1 MTDEK
6 PDRRRFARVYY
17 DDLERDYPGLF
28 YDPTTLSTWLRL
40 LILSEKAWPAL
51 PELPR
56 AARRADLE
64 KLVSLGILE
73 HLDHSRFAL
82 RGWVK
87 DREVRAAHGRN
98 AVESRSD
105 RGTRV
110 STRVR
115 TRVGTPDVPAGAR
128 PSPSTSISTS
138 QTERVQGEPIEI
150 FAMLARAGAFLR
162 PDSGLGV
169 RLVQLIDRRGFDVVN
184 AEVHR
189 VIGTGARL
197 SDRQW
202 VFGLEKALEAIPDPE
217 PVPDARAAERQKL
230 RDRQQED
237 AAERRLHY
245 FAETGKWDPA
255 FGPEPKWKPEWGER
269 PAA

>member
-87 DREVRAAHGRN
+87 DREVRAAHGRK
-98 AVESRSD
+98 AVGSRKD
-105 RGTRV
+105 RPTWVPTRV
-110 STRVR
+110 D
-115 TRVGTPDVPAGAR
+115 TPVVTPVLPRG
-128 PSPSTSISTS
+128 SLSTSTSTS
-138 QTERVQGEPIEI
+138 SQETEGGAGGNLDPFDAYWSLTTRYPKGGGATWLDRLTATFGAEPVI
-150 FAMLARAGAFLR
+150 RT
-162 PDSGLGV
+162 LGV
-169 RLVQLIDRRGFDVVN
+169 KWMERTDSSTL
-184 AEVHR
+184 
-189 VIGTGARL
+189 L
-197 SDRQW
+197 SRTED
-202 VFGLEKALEAIPDPE
+202 ALLH
-217 PVPDARAAERQKL
+217 DARVLDQVAQTAVKERLAAKRAEPRAVVDRDAVQIEL
-230 RDRQQED
+230 RRLMGLD
-237 AAERRLHY
+237 AA
-245 FAETGKWDPA
+245 
-255 FGPEPKWKPEWGER
+255 
-269 PAA
+269 